1 MRPDA
6 PGAQWKQDGISWTP
20 ETALVAYTAA
30 MSGRPGTAAHW
41 LDWLN
46 DHRTPSGSLPEKV
59 LASGAPAGA
68 APLAWTAALVV
79 LTSAELESPNGP

>member
-1 MRPDA
+1 
-6 PGAQWKQDGISWTP
+6 
-20 ETALVAYTAA
+20 
-30 MSGRPGTAAHW
+30 MSGRPATSAHW

-46 DHRTPSGSLPEKV
+46 DHRTPSGSLREKV

-79 LTSAELESPNGP
+79 LTTSELDSRTAGR